1 MRIKVHKARKS
12 DSKEILKLI
21 NELAD
26 FEKLTPPDSNARKR
40 LINDAFG
47 KNPVFNILLAKEGSK
62 SVGYAFYFFTYS
74 SFLAKKTLYLEDIF
88 VSETYRKL
96 GVGRM
101 LMEELIKIAKGHK
114 CGRMEWCVLDWNFN
128 AIRFYENL
136 GAEHLKEWLYYR
148 MSFDNELTEADND
161 KD

>member
-1 MRIKVHKARKS
+1 LL
-12 DSKEILKLI
+12 IL
-21 NELAD
+21 
-26 FEKLTPPDSNARKR
+26 KLTPPDSKARKR

-47 KNPVFNILLAKEGSK
+47 KNPVFNVLLAKEGSK

-88 VSETYRKL
+88 VSKTYRKL
-96 GVGRM
+96 GIGKM
-101 LMEELIKIAKGHK
+101 LFEELVKIAKSHK

-148 MSFDNELTEADND
+148 MSFGEWTEADND
-161 KD
+161 KN

>member
-26 FEKLTPPDSNARKR
+26 FEKLTPPDAKARKR

-47 KNPVFNILLAKEGSK
+47 KNPVFNVLLAKEGSK

-96 GVGRM
+96 GIGKM
-101 LMEELIKIAKGHK
+101 LIEELVKIAKSNK

-148 MSFDNELTEADND
+148 MSFDSESTEADND
-161 KD
+161 ED